1 MPVCRLFASI
11 VLGLV
16 VCALL
21 SAPAAQAQEPDAAEL
36 ARIDRL
42 WNRYWRELAPFYVKQ
57 GESFV
62 CVPGYDRR
70 LPSSTGITAVD
81 YKRQTAREVTFK
93 DENGRDRTRTDVKP
107 DDEALT
113 ATQALPAVDPGSY
126 GHILSGKIRE
136 VVDSE
141 TVILEDIWLVD
152 AAKLRDQKREAEE
165 TARREA
171 WSEVE
176 NRFRDFRDGRRN
188 RGDTIA
194 EQAGELMAYINW
206 CFEDREALA
215 ERQRD
220 RAFNRTPWRIIGYQT
235 QTLTVGNRWPADQTL
250 QLVIISVTDNEV
262 LAIPAAKIGTGLNE
276 LDFLDCLASRTITKS
291 QFVEIYTNAKRDHR
305 DAHVP
310 AILAAMEGW
319 ELAANPVDGNGGG
332 EVKLAD

>member
-11 VLGLV
+11 ALALV
-16 VCALL
+16 VLTLL
-21 SAPAAQAQEPDAAEL
+21 PTPSARAQEPDAAEL

-42 WNRYWRELAPFYVKQ
+42 WNRYWRELAPFYVKH

-70 LPSSTGITAVD
+70 LPSSTGTTATD
-81 YKRQTAREVTFK
+81 YKRQTAREVTYK
-93 DENGRDRTRTDVKP
+93 DENGRERTRTEVKP
-107 DDEALT
+107 DEEALA
-113 ATQALPAVDPGSY
+113 ATHALPAVEPGSY
-126 GHILSGKIRE
+126 GHILSGKVRE

-165 TARREA
+165 AARREA

-176 NRFRDFRDGRRN
+176 NRFRDLRDGRRN

-194 EQAGELMAYINW
+194 EQAGELMEYINW

-220 RAFNRTPWRIIGYQT
+220 RALNRIPWRIIGYQT
-235 QTLTVGNRWPADQTL
+235 RTLTAGNRWPADQTL

-262 LAIPAAKIGTGLNE
+262 LAIPAAKIGAGLNE
-276 LDFLDCLASRTITKS
+276 LEFLDCLASRTITKA
-291 QFVEIYTNAKRDHR
+291 QFVELYTNAKRDYR

-319 ELAANPVDGNGGG
+319 ELAANPGNDGGG
-332 EVKLAD
+332 EVKLAE